1 MVLYKGFIADGGI
14 AMKKRLF
21 KRSLSFLLVAVMLF
35 GTTISVLA
43 KENSNDTDVAADVIN
58 ITPDLLNTI
67 ELTDSNIDMEVIEV
81 SIDVNPL
88 SNNQVGAVV
97 PANGTENI
105 YPTLDSYFG
114 LYKTFYVNAT
124 SEGTKAGL
132 FLYLYDPNGKLVS
145 DDWIMGTNGAAT
157 WDVFLP
163 TSGQWRLYIVALAT
177 EKPVVVWAGWK

>member
-14 AMKKRLF
+14 TMKKGLF
-21 KRSLSFLLVAVMLF
+21 KRSISFMLAAVMLF
-35 GTTISVLA
+35 ASTTTVLA
-43 KENSNDTDVAADVIN
+43 KENSNDTVVETEDLS
-58 ITPDLLNTI
+58 ITLDLLNTI
-67 ELTDSNIDMEVIEV
+67 DLTDSNIDMEVIEV
-81 SIDVNPL
+81 SIDVNSL
-88 SNNQVGAVV
+88 SNTKVGAVV

-145 DDWIMGTNGAAT
+145 DDWIMGTNGAAK

-177 EKPVVVWAGWK
+177 EKPVTVWAGWE